1 MVRCKGDVLEALI
14 LLPLREQYLDLKMV
28 SLRAYIA

>member
-1 MVRCKGDVLEALI
+1 MVRCVLEALI

-28 SLRAYIA
+28 SLRAYSA